1 MIIIFNLKMKTN
13 NKNVYAVFVGG
24 ETGGPIMPLLTL
36 ADAWSKADPNLL
48 PVFFD
53 SRRSV
58 GARIVPS
65 RGYKF
70 KSIVAGKLRR
80 YWSIKNFFSPFLT
93 LFGLLQALIILARL
107 RPIVVIGAG
116 GYVQVPVIIAAWMLH
131 IPRLIHQQ
139 DISPSFSNR
148 ICTPFV
154 NKITTTFEKSVKD
167 FPQGLGFAKSYSH
180 YTKVVWTGNPTSLN
194 LETVTMEQKQKA
206 HKLFNLEQDWP
217 TVLVIGGGS
226 GARGL
231 NTAVNHNLPELLK
244 IAQVIHSTGVG
255 KRVRPSVDIAHGHD
269 RYHQYEFIDQVDQAY
284 LVADVVICRA
294 GIGTITAL
302 SALSKLSIVVPMPD
316 SHQEWNARYLYDQ
329 HAAIVLDETDI
340 TPDTLAKTVRKIL
353 FDVELQKEMQK
364 NIRAIMPTGAT
375 ENILTEVKKLLHE

>member
-1 MIIIFNLKMKTN
+1 MKAKDQNLC
-13 NKNVYAVFVGG
+13 AVFVGG
-24 ETGGPIMPLLTL
+24 ETAGPVMPLLAL
-36 ADAWSKADPNLL
+36 ADAWVKTNPDLK
-48 PVFFD
+48 PVFLD

-65 RGYKF
+65 HGYMF
-70 KSIVAGKLRR
+70 KSIVAGKFRR

-93 LFGLLQALIILARL
+93 LFGLLQALIILVRL
-107 RPIVVIGAG
+107 RPVVVIGAG
-116 GYVQVPVIIAAWMLH
+116 GYVQVPVIVAAWLLH

-139 DISPSFSNR
+139 DIIPSFSNR
-148 ICTPFV
+148 ISTPFA

-194 LETVTMEQKQKA
+194 LESVTLEKKQRA
-206 HKLFNLEQDWP
+206 YKLFNLEPDWP

-226 GARGL
+226 GAQGL
-231 NTAVNHNLPELLK
+231 NTAVNHSLPELLK

-255 KRVRPSVDIAHGHD
+255 KRVRPNVDIAHGHD

-284 LVADVVICRA
+284 LAADVVICRA

-316 SHQEWNARYLYDQ
+316 SHQEWNARYLYD
-329 HAAIVLDETDI
+329 HKAAIILDETDI

-353 FDVELQKEMQK
+353 FDVNLQKEMQK
-364 NIRAIMPTGAT
+364 NIHAIMPNKGT
-375 ENILTEVKKLLHE
+375 ENILEIIHKLIHGN

>member
-1 MIIIFNLKMKTN
+1 MKANDKNLC
-13 NKNVYAVFVGG
+13 AVFVGG
-24 ETGGPIMPLLTL
+24 ETAGPVMPLLAL
-36 ADAWSKADPNLL
+36 ADAWVKTNPDLK
-48 PVFFD
+48 PVFLD

-65 RGYKF
+65 HGYTF
-70 KSIVAGKLRR
+70 KSIVAGKFRR

-93 LFGLLQALIILARL
+93 LFGLLQALITLVRL
-107 RPIVVIGAG
+107 RPVVVIGAG
-116 GYVQVPVIIAAWMLH
+116 GYVQVPVIIAAWLLH

-139 DISPSFSNR
+139 DIIPSFSNR
-148 ICTPFV
+148 ISTPFA

-194 LETVTMEQKQKA
+194 FESVTLEKKQRA
-206 HKLFNLEQDWP
+206 HKLFNLEPDWP

-231 NTAVNHNLPELLK
+231 NTAVNHSLPELLK

-255 KRVRPSVDIAHGHD
+255 KRVRPNVDIAHGHD

-284 LVADVVICRA
+284 LAADVVICRA

-316 SHQEWNARYLYDQ
+316 SHQEWNARYLYDHQ
-329 HAAIVLDETDI
+329 AAIILDESDI

-353 FDVELQKEMQK
+353 FDVNLQKEMQK
-364 NIRAIMPTGAT
+364 NIHAIMPNNGT
-375 ENILTEVKKLLHE
+375 ENILEIIHELIHGN